1 MSEVRTASGT
11 GNFIAAHSEA
21 RIVRC
26 ADCIFVDR
34 LPKARP
40 SCPGIVF
47 CVPGK
52 QWITASGTNVG
63 SFVMIPPV
71 RICERQFGAA
81 FSQHVI
87 LATGQDVF
95 PFVIREM
102 HFLIQRDGGEL
113 GTNSSRLCLV
123 RLGLSARANS
133 SPHENTQKCEED
145 CSFNHHKPAIVDD
158 NVSGILRDSPPEKW
172 MRCAGK

>member
-26 ADCIFVDR
+26 ADCILADR

-47 CVPGK
+47 RVRVE
-52 QWITASGTNVG
+52 QWIAASGANVG

-71 RICERQFGAA
+71 GIREWQFCAP
-81 FSQHVI
+81 FSQDVV

-95 PFVIREM
+95 PFVIREL
-102 HFLIQRDGGEL
+102 HFLI
-113 GTNSSRLCLV
+113 
-123 RLGLSARANS
+123 
-133 SPHENTQKCEED
+133 
-145 CSFNHHKPAIVDD
+145 
-158 NVSGILRDSPPEKW
+158 
-172 MRCAGK
+172 